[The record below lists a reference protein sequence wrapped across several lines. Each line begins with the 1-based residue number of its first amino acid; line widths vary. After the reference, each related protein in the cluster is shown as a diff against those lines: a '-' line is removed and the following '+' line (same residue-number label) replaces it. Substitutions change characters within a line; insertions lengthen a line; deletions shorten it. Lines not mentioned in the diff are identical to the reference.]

1 VERAEH
7 ARLADLERVAAG
19 HGVPVRRRAR
29 GVSVEYDAAALLL
42 GYARPTSQDR
52 SGEGPGKSGGGATRP
67 NTHAGPGAYDDSG
80 EYKFS
85 AAQGAASGPGATAAS
100 LSHMVSDRLRYD
112 TQLDEK
118 SRHEAA
124 EADRVEWEEAPVQEM
139 KEGRDK
145 VGGSREGRSKSIGG
159 NHSSIAAEPRSI
171 LGGPVRR
178 KGQHRRSWR
187 ASKVAAKEE
196 EGETNRHD
204 VRARLMYLCI
214 LYHLRPAVHPFS
226 TLSYAAARCLST
238 TGFNEYRTCCF
249 RKDAQVREL
258 ALTNVVGLSS
268 LPSLTLTVL
277 LRVAPPSLASHLFA
291 NAHSLY
297 SLRSQPPPPITSSSS
312 GPRLDQKGSTACR
325 GEAPVGQDRRTTRVH
340 RPIRRAPPPL
350 GVRAPGEAVPEGRD
364 HARAG

>member
-1 VERAEH
+1 MVSHKVQKDRQQEQAYEQEYTRYHQEVERAEH

-19 HGVPVRRRAR
+19 HGVLIHRRAR

-52 SGEGPGKSGGGATRP
+52 SGGGGKSGGGAARP

-100 LSHMVSDRLRYD
+100 VSHMVADRLRYD

-118 SRHEAA
+118 YRHEAA
-124 EADRVEWEEAPVQEM
+124 EADRVEWEEARVREM
-139 KEGRDK
+139 KEGRDRVEGSK
-145 VGGSREGRSKSIGG
+145 GGSRSNGG
-159 NHSSIAAEPRSI
+159 NHCSIAAEPRSI

-196 EGETNRHD
+196 EGEANRHD
-204 VRARLMYLCI
+204 VRHQGMPLCTYVFFTTSPNRAPF
-214 LYHLRPAVHPFS
+214 LYIALRRSALPQTCS
-226 TLSYAAARCLST
+226 L
-238 TGFNEYRTCCF
+238 GF
-249 RKDAQVREL
+249 
-258 ALTNVVGLSS
+258 LSS
-268 LPSLTLTVL
+268 PSASLTLTIL
-277 LRVAPPSLASHLFA
+277 LFA
-291 NAHSLY
+291 NAHPLY
-297 SLRSQPPPPITSSSS
+297 SLRSQYPPPPWLLPPS

-350 GVRAPGEAVPEGRD
+350 GVRASGEAVPEGRG
-364 HARAG
+364 HARDG